1 MLRRTS
7 RSDAVKDKASD
18 LLSAA
23 SDAVEDVAGTVKE
36 KVGPVV
42 DDLAEKL
49 DDAKGSAADAAA
61 PHTKDLGKRA
71 KKVNKQANRQLKKAN
86 KKAQQAAAP
95 HLARVQDAGL
105 TREQA
110 HSLFSEEWMPRIQQA
125 IQSASATGQQAY
137 AALPAQARDT
147 VETVAP
153 AVKKKKKKKGGL
165 LIALGLLAGAGAVAL
180 IVSGKKG
187 GASPVG
193 PGGEAVPEQLVEVEQ
208 VDITKATDDSSD
220 LVGKVETKVEG
231 TIAGGSRPAGKD
243 QPRGRH
249 AARD

>member
-7 RSDAVKDKASD
+7 RTDAVKDKASD

-36 KVGPVV
+36 KVAPVV

-61 PHTKDLGKRA
+61 PHAKDLGKRA
-71 KKVNKQANRQLKKAN
+71 KKVNKQANKQLKKAN
-86 KKAQQAAAP
+86 KRAQQAAAP

-137 AALPAQARDT
+137 AALPAQARET

-153 AVKKKKKKKGGL
+153 AVKKKKKKGGL

-180 IVSGKKG
+180 IVSSKKG
-187 GASPVG
+187 GAAPAG
-193 PGGEAVPEQLVEVEQ
+193 PGTPEQLVEVEQ
-208 VDITKATDDSSD
+208 VDITEVRGANSSAD
-220 LVGKVETKVEG
+220 LVGEVETTVDK